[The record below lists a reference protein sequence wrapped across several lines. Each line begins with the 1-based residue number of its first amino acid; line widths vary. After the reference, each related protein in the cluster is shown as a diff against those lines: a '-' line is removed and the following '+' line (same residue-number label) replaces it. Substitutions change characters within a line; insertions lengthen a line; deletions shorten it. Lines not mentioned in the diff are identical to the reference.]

1 MRPTEILK
9 EEHMAIKLM
18 LKIAENVCQRLERGE
33 AVPPKHLA
41 DIVTF
46 IRGFADKCHHAKEEG
61 LLFPAM
67 EKAGVPRQ
75 GGPIGVMLAE
85 HEQGRNYVKNMTDA
99 VEKYRPGNQGAALQF
114 VENARNY
121 IALLSQH
128 IDKEDNI
135 LYEIADKRLSEV
147 AQEELGR
154 GFERVEQEEMGPG
167 KHEEFHKILEL
178 LKKIYYG

>member
-9 EEHMAIKLM
+9 EEHRAIKLM
-18 LKIAENVCQRLERGE
+18 LKISENVCQRLEQGK
-33 AVPPKHLA
+33 AVPTEHLA
-41 DIVTF
+41 EIVSF
-46 IRGFADKCHHAKEEG
+46 IRGFADKCHHAKEED

-75 GGPIGVMLAE
+75 EGPIGVMLSE
-85 HEQGRNYVKNMTDA
+85 HKQGRNYVRNMTEA
-99 VEKYRPGNQGAALQF
+99 AEKYSPGNERAASQF

-121 IALLSQH
+121 IALLTQH

-135 LYEIADKRLSEV
+135 LYEIADRRLSEED
-147 AQEELGR
+147 QKDLGS

-167 KHEEFHKILEL
+167 KHEEYDHILDR
-178 LKKIYYG
+178 LKKVYLP